1 MSVSGERLITFP
13 RQVDALVWKVA
24 FLSSSRENAGDVRI
38 LPTTDKDMEG
48 SRLVGYEKG
57 EGRRG
62 VASFNH
68 LWVVSV
74 LLIPPMI

>member
-1 MSVSGERLITFP
+1 MPEMSV
-13 RQVDALVWKVA
+13 
-24 FLSSSRENAGDVRI
+24 

-57 EGRRG
+57 G

>member
-1 MSVSGERLITFP
+1 MPEMSV
-13 RQVDALVWKVA
+13 
-24 FLSSSRENAGDVRI
+24 

-68 LWVVSV
+68 HWVVSV

>member
-1 MSVSGERLITFP
+1 MPEMSV
-13 RQVDALVWKVA
+13 
-24 FLSSSRENAGDVRI
+24 